1 MENSISYGNIPMVT
15 VRLVEQPSI
24 VSDKIVTNSSDAA
37 GFVSREL
44 SGYDREVFCVLNLR
58 ANGSV
63 INMNIVSMGD
73 LTSSLTHPREVFK
86 SSILSNAASI
96 IAFHNHPSG
105 QCTPSQ
111 ADYDTTKRLVDAGEI
126 LGIPVVDH
134 IIVGRDDYYS
144 FSAHKELGKTYRQ
157 VQKNKQQQVR

>member
-1 MENSISYGNIPMVT
+1 MENSIAYGSIPQVT
-15 VRLVEQPSI
+15 VRLVEQPPI
-24 VSDKIVTNSSDAA
+24 VSDKVVTTANDAA
-37 GFVSREL
+37 GFISREL

-86 SSILSNAASI
+86 SSILSNAALI
-96 IAFHNHPSG
+96 MAFHNHPSG
-105 QCTPSQ
+105 RCTPSQ
-111 ADYDTTKRLVDAGEI
+111 VDYDTTKRLVDAGKL

-144 FSAHKELGKTYRQ
+144 FSAHNELGKTYRQ
-157 VQKNKQQQVR
+157 AQKNKQEQAR

>member
-1 MENSISYGNIPMVT
+1 MENNIAYGSIPMVT

-24 VSDKIVTNSSDAA
+24 VSDKVVTTSSDAA
-37 GFVSREL
+37 GLVSREL

-63 INMNIVSMGD
+63 INMNIVSIGD
-73 LTSSLTHPREVFK
+73 LSSSITHPREVFK
-86 SSILSNAASI
+86 SSILSNAAAI

-105 QCTPSQ
+105 KCTPSRQ
-111 ADYDTTKRLVDAGEI
+111 DYDTTKRLVDAGKL
-126 LGIPVVDH
+126 LGIPVIDH

-144 FSAHKELGKTYRQ
+144 FSAHKELGNTYRQ
-157 VQKNKQQQVR
+157 VQKNKQEHER